1 MTTNAVAQRRVVTLP
16 TGVDLPPGWSNDD
29 ADEEWLVRSFP
40 FDCYP
45 LQDVMLVAEKTE
57 LNLALINSGDRYYLW
72 NTLSDNVV
80 RVEEPTDLS
89 ELLKRLAGDRKEWNV
104 RTSEFEELP
113 VRAEDRVELDP
124 AAKARRERNQELSG
138 WSGWAK

>member
-1 MTTNAVAQRRVVTLP
+1 
-16 TGVDLPPGWSNDD
+16 
-29 ADEEWLVRSFP
+29 
-40 FDCYP
+40 
-45 LQDVMLVAEKTE
+45 MLVAEKTE